1 MFPTGSRDGHR
12 TYSTQTTTSSSLV
25 TSTPDIIAMETDRTT
40 DEATP
45 TNVNGT
51 SFAGAVNRLSA
62 IPEDSVSLSDY
73 TRDLEVEDALD
84 ARETEVE
91 LYDECN
97 FPPEDFSTEQIL
109 WTRRDQTNALSLD
122 IAEVGRQVSVDEN
135 EVYDDSVVE
144 PSTPNA
150 EKDGVI
156 DTLDQQQVSVVPKA
170 VDLANAK
177 KASSIHLTKRDSRL
191 QLLSAKL
198 DTLFEDEPASDSP
211 SRRSFSEN
219 LRRISRRRV
228 SSGERLVTVK
238 SRRGKTLKLIIPQP
252 SLGAEE
258 TVTPL

>member
-1 MFPTGSRDGHR
+1 MFPTGSRDGHK
-12 TYSTQTTTSSSLV
+12 TYSTQTTTSSFSV
-25 TSTPDIIAMETDRTT
+25 TSTPDIVAMETDRTT

-51 SFAGAVNRLSA
+51 GFAGAVNRLSA

-84 ARETEVE
+84 TRETEVE

-97 FPPEDFSTEQIL
+97 LPPEDFSTEQIL

-122 IAEVGRQVSVDEN
+122 IAEVGRQVSVD
-135 EVYDDSVVE
+135 VYDDSVVE
-144 PSTPNA
+144 PSTPNT

-156 DTLDQQQVSVVPKA
+156 VALDQQQVSVVPKA
-170 VDLANAK
+170 VDLANAM

-198 DTLFEDEPASDSP
+198 DTLFEDEPASNSP